1 MRAASPSIVDE
12 PRERT
17 PLPTPLT
24 LAVLAVVSLGLW
36 TIRLWGQPNLLD
48 NEYRL
53 GACVLDAIH
62 AGNWICPRDALG
74 NTDKPPMLTWLSAAV
89 SLALGRVT
97 PGTLYLP
104 TALATV
110 LISWLIFA
118 AGHAHFGW
126 RAGFLGALAYLLS
139 DVASKQI
146 ATARWDG
153 LFALTVM
160 LGSLAAFHA
169 WVAGR
174 GWLWF
179 WLAVAAATL
188 TKGPLGVLLAGF
200 GLCAVPWERRS
211 GTPCPIRGPQLAGV
225 GVYLLITLGWFG
237 LAYHHV
243 GHHLIDNMIHQ
254 ELLGHM
260 VQHEPGARL
269 TKPFRAW
276 FGGFAPWS
284 VAALA
289 GFVRILMAPATDARV
304 RRFERFVFCW
314 FVGGLLVF
322 SLSPHTATRL
332 LFPLVP
338 ASALIAGRELA
349 RLGRRLSGRQL
360 GIACAAITLAA
371 LAAAAVFYRG
381 PFARKDPGVR
391 KTLAITELV
400 DRVRQSV
407 GEDFPLTYVDAPF
420 SFQLLLNTMRPA
432 VSVDRAARLL
442 EGDAAAFVVVER
454 TRRLRAALGPRAGSV
469 TEVASST
476 VDGRPYIR
484 IIANRP
490 RLERVDP
497 IATYVGPVLVR
508 MVDVDLAS
516 SWGDELVFRRR
527 GAAAAVTLVNV
538 GTSATSLRVRFLDR
552 PALPSVQRTLEGGET
567 WRLAMP

>member
-1 MRAASPSIVDE
+1 MRAPSPSPIDHS
-12 PRERT
+12 RERT
-17 PLPTPLT
+17 HLPTPLT
-24 LAVLAVVSLGLW
+24 FAVLAVVALALW
-36 TIRLWGQPNLLD
+36 AIRLSGQPNLLD

-62 AGNWICPRDALG
+62 AGNWICPRDSLG

-89 SLALGRVT
+89 SLPFGRVT
-97 PGTLYLP
+97 PVTLYLP

-118 AGHAHFGW
+118 AGHEHFGW

-139 DVASKQI
+139 DVATKQI

-169 WVAGR
+169 WVAGLS
-174 GWLWF
+174 WVWF
-179 WLAVAAATL
+179 WLAAAAATL
-188 TKGPLGVLLAGF
+188 TKGPLGVLLAGL

-211 GTPCPIRGPQLAGV
+211 GTPQPIRGPQLAGI

-243 GHHLIDNMIHQ
+243 GHHLIDNIIHE
-254 ELLGHM
+254 ELVGHM
-260 VQHEPGARL
+260 VENWPGYRF
-269 TKPFRAW
+269 TKPFRSW
-276 FGGFAPWS
+276 FGSFAPWS
-284 VAALA
+284 IATLA
-289 GFVRILMAPATDARV
+289 GLVRIWMAPAADARV

-349 RLGRRLSGRQL
+349 TLGRRLSGRQL
-360 GIACAAITLAA
+360 GISCAAITLVA

-381 PFARKDPGVR
+381 AFARKNPDVR
-391 KTLAITELV
+391 RTLAIEELV
-400 DRVRQSV
+400 DRVQRSV

-420 SFQLLLNTMRPA
+420 SFQLLQNTMRPA
-432 VSVDRAARLL
+432 VSADRAARLL

-454 TRRLRAALGPRAGSV
+454 VRPLRAALGPNWGSV
-469 TEVASST
+469 TEVASSM
-476 VDGRPYIR
+476 VDGQPYLR

-497 IATYVGPVLVR
+497 IATYVGAVLVQ

-516 SWGDELVFRRR
+516 AWGDELAFRRR
-527 GAAAAVTLVNV
+527 GAAAAVTLVNE
-538 GTSATSLRVRFLDR
+538 GTSATSLRVRFVDR
-552 PALPSVQRTLEGGET
+552 PPLPPVERTLEAGET
-567 WRLAMP
+567 WRLEVP